1 MPKQSKT
8 DDGKPENPRPWVGL
22 GVLCNAAGLKTLAI
36 NDVTYS

>member
-36 NDVTYS
+36 NNVSWS